1 MLLLLLLL
9 QAADTLHRTAAASA
23 AASPFSSRAGSPH
36 PLSTPLLHPC
46 GACPPALC
54 PPPPPLAPGGA
65 WAHAVEA
72 VNKEGWR
79 VFTKGLGPTLGRA
92 FLVNAVIFAGFE
104 AAMRGLDPL

>member
-1 MLLLLLLL
+1 
-9 QAADTLHRTAAASA
+9 
-23 AASPFSSRAGSPH
+23 
-36 PLSTPLLHPC
+36 
-46 GACPPALC
+46 
-54 PPPPPLAPGGA
+54 
-65 WAHAVEA
+65 VEA